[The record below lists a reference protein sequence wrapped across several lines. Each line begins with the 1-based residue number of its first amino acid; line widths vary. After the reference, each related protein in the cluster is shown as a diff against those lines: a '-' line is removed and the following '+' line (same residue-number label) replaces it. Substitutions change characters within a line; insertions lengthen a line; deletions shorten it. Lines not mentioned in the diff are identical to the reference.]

1 MSGLIE
7 HRAPESIE
15 HRACGECDAPIAADS
30 YICPRDPHHHVLKV
44 EYVQREAA
52 RGAVDA
58 FDRIVVA
65 CDNGSEPENKLTFIR
80 RVADDARAALRGQ
93 S

>member
-1 MSGLIE
+1 VSGDGMGNVE
-7 HRAPESIE
+7 HDSLEHFGCARHFSWRADCPTC
-15 HRACGECDAPIAADS
+15 HPAVLDAQFSARMAA
-30 YICPRDPHHHVLKV
+30 V
-44 EYVQREAA
+44 EQ
-52 RGAVDA
+52 GAVDA

-80 RVADDARAALRGQ
+80 RVANDARAALRGQ

>member
-1 MSGLIE
+1 VSGDRKRLLDERCEWRDGDLILPIDKGPGKGE
-7 HRAPESIE
+7 GSINVTSLNRRTAALESQL
-15 HRACGECDAPIAADS
+15 A
-30 YICPRDPHHHVLKV
+30 
-44 EYVQREAA
+44 
-52 RGAVDA
+52 GAVDA

-80 RVADDARAALRGQ
+80 RVANDARAALRGQ

>member
-1 MSGLIE
+1 M
-7 HRAPESIE
+7 
-15 HRACGECDAPIAADS
+15 AA
-30 YICPRDPHHHVLKV
+30 V
-44 EYVQREAA
+44 EQ
-52 RGAVDA
+52 GAVDA